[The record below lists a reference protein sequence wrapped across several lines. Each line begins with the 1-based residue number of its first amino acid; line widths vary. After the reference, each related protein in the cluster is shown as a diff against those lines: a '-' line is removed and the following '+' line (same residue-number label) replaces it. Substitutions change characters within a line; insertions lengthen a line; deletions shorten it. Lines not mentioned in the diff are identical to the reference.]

1 MTGVSITDDTDEFLR
16 DLRRGRTRAKN
27 ATTHHAAN

>member
-1 MTGVSITDDTDEFLR
+1 MTGASAIDDVREFLR
-16 DLRRGRTRAKN
+16 ERLRGRTKAKN